1 VRPAALH
8 FAVRY
13 DPLPLPLRAKWKD
26 MSELGKLKARI
37 EPVRVR
43 LTNHPLYQSVQTPAQ
58 FRKFMEYHV
67 YAVWDFMS
75 LLKALQRKLTCV
87 EVPWVPV
94 GNPDTRFFINE
105 IVVGEENDVDPEGH
119 RLSHYE
125 LYMQAMTQA
134 GANTRP
140 IHALIQSLSG
150 GAQGLASGLSI
161 DQALDAH
168 SPNAAV
174 KNFLRFTFDTI
185 ASGKVHAI
193 ASVFAFGREDLIPD
207 LFLPILNNLSG
218 ESGSSLSLFKYYLE
232 RHIEVDGDHHGH
244 LAMSMVSELCGTDP
258 QKWEE
263 AGAYA
268 QAALEARIQ
277 LWDAVVVALQP

>member
-1 VRPAALH
+1 
-8 FAVRY
+8 
-13 DPLPLPLRAKWKD
+13 
-26 MSELGKLKARI
+26 MSELDKLKARI
-37 EPVRVR
+37 EPVRTR
-43 LTNHPLYQSVQTPAQ
+43 LTNHPLYQSVQTPTQ
-58 FRKFMEYHV
+58 FRRFMEYHV

-105 IVVGEENDVDPEGH
+105 IVVGEENDVDPDGH

-125 LYMQAMTQA
+125 LYLQAMTQA

-140 IHALIQSLSG
+140 IEALIQSVAPQGSFNGAQGLPG
-150 GAQGLASGLSI
+150 GAQGVGDEQGVGGGLPI
-161 DQALDAH
+161 DKAIDAH
-168 SPNAAV
+168 SPNAGV

-185 ASGKVHAI
+185 ATGKVHAI

-207 LFLPILNNLSG
+207 LFLPILNSLSG

-244 LAMSMVSELCGTDP
+244 LAMAMVSELCGNDP

-277 LWDAVVVALQP
+277 LWDAVVAVI